1 MTDMPAAILQFF
13 ALFAP
18 LFSRPVYK
26 NAIELIVAHFLCTG
40 KDGLFTNLI
49 KCFRK
54 HKDSHFY

>member
-1 MTDMPAAILQFF
+1 MTDLPAAILQFF

-40 KDGLFTNLI
+40 KRTVTNLI

-54 HKDSHFY
+54 T